1 MPLAQACPGEAGPG
15 LLTAGLPQSAAASES
30 AAVGTVLAPPARM
43 GTLPQEQLADPA
55 YGSEANVQACAAQGV
70 ELIAPVP
77 GRAASVPCQAAAAEA
92 PTAAAAPAPAPQLS
106 WAQQRRAEPARAEG
120 QKRYAKR
127 RGLEGVPE
135 ALERITELKALR
147 VRGALA
153 VAMTIWLGAR
163 IFLVHVTIRP
173 ELRKRKTNEVRMTG
187 A

>member
-77 GRAASVPCQAAAAEA
+77 GRAASVPCQAAAADA
-92 PTAAAAPAPAPQLS
+92 PTAAAAPAPAPQIS
-106 WAQQRRAEPARAEG
+106 WAPQRRAEPARAG
-120 QKRYAKR
+120 GKARQAKR
-127 RGLEGVPE
+127 RGMAGVPE
-135 ALERITELKALR
+135 A
-147 VRGALA
+147 RG
-153 VAMTIWLGAR
+153 
-163 IFLVHVTIRP
+163 RP
-173 ELRKRKTNEVRMTG
+173 PDSKPCACAGRRPWAWPST
-187 A
+187 